1 MKRIIVIVMAAL
13 LCVGILAGCSAP
25 AAPAASSAP
34 AASEA
39 ASEAPASEAPAA
51 SEAASEAPAA
61 TEAPASEAP
70 AADAADDSF
79 KKIQD
84 KGYFIMGL
92 DDSFPPMGFR
102 DDKGELV
109 GFDID
114 MARAVA
120 EHMGVKVELMPIDWN
135 TKELELET
143 KNIDLIWNGY
153 TITEERKQK
162 VLMSEPYMENKQVI
176 LVKADSPIKTLAD
189 LKGKS
194 VAVQEG
200 SSAQGVINEDTELLA
215 SISEVIAFKD
225 YVTALLDID
234 AGRAD
239 ALGVDLV
246 VADYYMAKK
255 AGQYVMLEETLAPEE
270 YGIGFRKGEQAFHDA
285 VAKAFEQMKQD
296 GTAAEIS
303 NKWFGRDVTA

>member
-1 MKRIIVIVMAAL
+1 MKRILVVLMIAL
-13 LCVGILAGCSAP
+13 ISFAVLAGCAQAP
-25 AAPAASSAP
+25 AAPA
-34 AASEA
+34 ETQA
-39 ASEAPASEAPAA
+39 ASEAPAASAAVSEAPAASAPVSEAPAA
-51 SEAASEAPAA
+51 SEAASA
-61 TEAPASEAP
+61 
-70 AADAADDSF
+70 AADDSF

-84 KGYFIMGL
+84 KGFFIMGL

-120 EHMGVKVELMPIDWN
+120 EHMGVEVELMPIDWSA
-135 TKELELET
+135 KELELET
-143 KNIDLIWNGY
+143 GNIDLIWNGY
-153 TITEERKQK
+153 TITDERKEK

-176 LVKADSPIKTLAD
+176 LVKADSPIKTLD
-189 LKGKS
+189 DMDGKI

-200 SSAQGVINEDTELLA
+200 SSAQGVINDDVELMVT
-215 SISEVIAFKD
+215 IGEVVAFKD
-225 YVTALLDID
+225 YVTALMDVD
-234 AGRAD
+234 SGRVD

-255 AGQYVMLEETLAPEE
+255 PGQYVMLEETLAPEQ

-285 VAKAFEQMKQD
+285 VAAAFEAMKQD
-296 GTAAEIS
+296 GSAAEVS

>member
-1 MKRIIVIVMAAL
+1 MKRILVILMVAL
-13 LCVGILAGCSAP
+13 MGVSILAGCSQ
-25 AAPAASSAP
+25 APAASSAP
-34 AASEA
+34 A

-51 SEAASEAPAA
+51 SEAVSEAPAA
-61 TEAPASEAP
+61 SEAVSEAP
-70 AADAADDSF
+70 AAADDSF

-84 KGYFIMGL
+84 KGSFVMGL

-102 DDKGELV
+102 DDEGELV

-120 EHMGVKVELMPIDWN
+120 EHMGVEVELMPIDWSA
-135 TKELELET
+135 KELELET
-143 KNIDLIWNGY
+143 SNIDLIWNGY
-153 TITEERKQK
+153 TITDERKEK

-189 LKGKS
+189 LAGKM

-200 SSAQGVINEDTELLA
+200 SSAQGVIEENAELRDSLGD
-215 SISEVIAFKD
+215 VVAFKD
-225 YVTALLDID
+225 YVTALMDVD
-234 AGRAD
+234 AGRVD

-255 AGQYVMLEETLAPEE
+255 PGQYVMLEETLAPEQ

-285 VAKAFEQMKQD
+285 VAAAFEEMKKD